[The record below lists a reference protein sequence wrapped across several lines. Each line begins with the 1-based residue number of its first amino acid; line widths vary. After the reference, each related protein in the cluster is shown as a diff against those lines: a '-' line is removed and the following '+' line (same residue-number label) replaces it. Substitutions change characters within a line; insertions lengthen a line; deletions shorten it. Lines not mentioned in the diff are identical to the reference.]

1 MFVVVAVVDSDDS
14 VDESDDDDDD
24 EDDDEIVVAIDG
36 RWTDP
41 RTNADVVGVATIIVT
56 PSRNNVEKDN
66 EYIIWLFC
74 LGILFGLV
82 WLVDVSIVRTN
93 DALNDRVGTNK
104 INGWKVVYVL

>member
-14 VDESDDDDDD
+14 VDERDDDDDD
-24 EDDDEIVVAIDG
+24 DDIVVAIDG

-66 EYIIWLFC
+66 EYMIWLFC
-74 LGILFGLV
+74 LGVLV
-82 WLVDVSIVRTN
+82 WL
-93 DALNDRVGTNK
+93 
-104 INGWKVVYVL
+104 GWSMYR